1 MYEIYDCSTAKVV
14 ELLLSD
20 SHKRTYRCCYKRLR
34 QYLLTNEVE
43 YSHALALDWLET
55 QKEEWPDYCYSTY
68 RTAIYRLNEMANT
81 GSLSLSKRMY
91 PHKDAPKYA
100 RLSDWSHNLLD
111 DSLKTTNYFGNGK
124 NYYRIAVAEFLFFLE
139 ENGVSKAE
147 EITMSVFRRYLVFLK
162 TIWTKHSVYRDRM
175 NYVFSFMAY
184 VSNDCVSE
192 IINNY
197 MANSKLPIIEEMQM
211 QQIEALRQ
219 AVEIDKTSIQ
229 SIESIYD
236 WVIHT
241 LQEKEKTITKSSY
254 SKYKA
259 KWMSYLLFLVVNE
272 LPFSLKISEFWC
284 NMVNIPKLPFLQREK
299 DHLTKRY
306 SLCCLKTIG
315 APEAILPAWSK
326 ELLLEYLESER
337 NNGKAEKTIT
347 TMKYACVKFLSYLEQ
362 QHIDSCCKITPQLL
376 NDFNSWDTHKSNEG
390 KKGANSRVH
399 RFLEYLG
406 KIGQIP
412 ISLSFALPCKFAVQE
427 RIVVI
432 LDEAQIEKLYLAKEE
447 ASSPMEL
454 RDSAIVFV
462 GLRMGLRAGDITALR
477 FKDIDWKN
485 NIIHIRQSKTGKP
498 LTLPMPIEVG
508 NCIYKYIRDGRPE
521 YDSELIFIS
530 HRPPYSSL
538 SSISCADGLNR
549 MLRTIKNG
557 RKKYG
562 FHITRKTFASRI
574 LQSGNEAEKI
584 SNLLGHD
591 GNHTV
596 MKYLAMDSSKMRM
609 CSLSASKVVTG
620 NE

>member
-229 SIESIYD
+229 S
-236 WVIHT
+236 
-241 LQEKEKTITKSSY
+241 
-254 SKYKA
+254 
-259 KWMSYLLFLVVNE
+259 
-272 LPFSLKISEFWC
+272 
-284 NMVNIPKLPFLQREK
+284 R
-299 DHLTKRY
+299 
-306 SLCCLKTIG
+306 
-315 APEAILPAWSK
+315 
-326 ELLLEYLESER
+326 
-337 NNGKAEKTIT
+337 
-347 TMKYACVKFLSYLEQ
+347 
-362 QHIDSCCKITPQLL
+362 
-376 NDFNSWDTHKSNEG
+376 
-390 KKGANSRVH
+390 
-399 RFLEYLG
+399 
-406 KIGQIP
+406 
-412 ISLSFALPCKFAVQE
+412 
-427 RIVVI
+427 
-432 LDEAQIEKLYLAKEE
+432 
-447 ASSPMEL
+447 
-454 RDSAIVFV
+454 
-462 GLRMGLRAGDITALR
+462 
-477 FKDIDWKN
+477 KN